1 MTLTRRSRALV
12 TLCAAILLTAGC
24 ARSPEE
30 FSKDKPGG
38 LRAEAHASG
47 NAMMTTGVQPYDMS
61 GARSI
66 QGRIDVTTVDVG
78 DRMSALQNIDQIDVR
93 AELRAGSDTYTIRS
107 EQAMPRHPLGKYTT
121 WFGVAY
127 DHAQHGDTRI
137 GTPDL
142 PRMEPAISLWGWA
155 EVSKNGTVIGRNV
168 PLHVMVNTK
177 DPMRGVMIDVAG
189 EDRSLLGAPDGYLV
203 AHWPEIAT
211 VSLPS
216 SEHQRREILGY
227 AVLIVLVAIFGW
239 LAENPMASRTSAR
252 I

>member
-1 MTLTRRSRALV
+1 MTPLPRRRTVV
-12 TLCAAILLTAGC
+12 TICAAVLLTAAC
-24 ARSPEE
+24 ARSPED

-47 NAMMTTGVQPYDMS
+47 NAMMTTGARPYDMT

-66 QGRIDVTTVDVG
+66 QGTIDLTTVDVG
-78 DRMSALQNIDQIDVR
+78 DRMSALQNIDQIDVK
-93 AELRAGSDTYTIRS
+93 AELRAGSDTYSVRS

-137 GTPDL
+137 GTPEL

-189 EDRSLLGAPDGYLV
+189 EDRSLLGATDGYLV
-203 AHWPEIAT
+203 AHWPEIAS
-211 VSLPS
+211 VSLPTS
-216 SEHQRREILGY
+216 DHQRREIFGY
-227 AVLIVLVAIFGW
+227 GVLVLLVAIFGW
-239 LAENPMASRTSAR
+239 LAENPTASRTSAR